1 MTSCENQEFDWI
13 KFDVWNQVVPSCA
26 AVELRSSQLSTAVA
40 RILMIFS
47 SFISAFRSCNIW
59 NFQCWVHVQL
69 EIVSGATLPS
79 CTTALI
85 LLAHNKRDQS
95 YQNRCI
101 FVCYTCF
108 DVSYRTFG
116 PAFGESTKESYRN
129 GEHFNSILAF
139 RKIHQRIRSPS
150 TESLEIKTGR
160 TFFNTKHNWS
170 STKLR
175 YLANI
180 APSLLGIT
188 VLNNFQHSS

>member
-13 KFDVWNQVVPSCA
+13 KFDVWNQVVPSRA
-26 AVELRSSQLSTAVA
+26 AVELQSSQLSTAVA
-40 RILMIFS
+40 RRLMIFS

-59 NFQCWVHVQL
+59 NFQCWVHIQL

-79 CTTALI
+79 C
-85 LLAHNKRDQS
+85 
-95 YQNRCI
+95 
-101 FVCYTCF
+101 
-108 DVSYRTFG
+108 
-116 PAFGESTKESYRN
+116 AFGESTKESYRT

-139 RKIHQRIRSPS
+139 RKIHQRIRSPR
-150 TESLEIKTGR
+150 TESLEIRTGR

-188 VLNNFQHSS
+188 VLNNFQHSR